1 MVVHAFP
8 PIQLHWP
15 QVEEDQRHRNL
26 PAITSLTTF
35 FFFEFPSIP
44 FPLVPLVAKYL
55 LCLGHLPS
63 HKGLRIFHLQLA
75 GRMSYVI
82 PTSPAVFR
90 AVVHDIT
97 SFSSEL
103 IHITYSTSLLHKLL
117 SRHFSR
123 LKASCA
129 ETDRHTCEME
139 NTPSAKENLLWQPH
153 LPW

>member
-1 MVVHAFP
+1 MLVEIIASPWWFMLSHQYSSTDHKWKKTKGTETCLQSP
-8 PIQLHWP
+8 QLQP
-15 QVEEDQRHRNL
+15 F
-26 PAITSLTTF
+26 F

-63 HKGLRIFHLQLA
+63 HKALRIFHLQLA

-90 AVVHDIT
+90 AIVHDIS

-123 LKASCA
+123 
-129 ETDRHTCEME
+129 
-139 NTPSAKENLLWQPH
+139 N
-153 LPW
+153 